1 MIFVDKG
8 SYVLHVT
15 IFWLFHLNYNSI
27 TGLHV
32 YEIMSLVASLVPN
45 QTLRVRLETPD
56 LKDTLQIR
64 FWIFIIVFKGKIDV
78 GRYPDVA
85 AKFLINTS
93 ALTRQ
98 LPTLIMFEQ
107 VYFSIKS

>member
-1 MIFVDKG
+1 MRQVVMEF
-8 SYVLHVT
+8 
-15 IFWLFHLNYNSI
+15 FMF
-27 TGLHV
+27 
-32 YEIMSLVASLVPN
+32 E
-45 QTLRVRLETPD
+45 
-56 LKDTLQIR
+56 
-64 FWIFIIVFKGKIDV
+64 GKIDV

-107 VYFSIKS
+107 VIRFKFNLKWGRDIHQSSQ